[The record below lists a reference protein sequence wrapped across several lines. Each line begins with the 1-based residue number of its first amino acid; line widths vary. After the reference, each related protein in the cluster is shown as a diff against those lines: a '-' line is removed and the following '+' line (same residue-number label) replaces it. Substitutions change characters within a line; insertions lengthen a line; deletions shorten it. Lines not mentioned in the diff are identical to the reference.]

1 MIPALTKTTDPKG
14 EPKMSSALKRG
25 FTLVELLITMS
36 IMGLVVAIVMPRID
50 LARYQVE
57 GTMQSVGTLMLAA
70 QRLAV
75 TRQHDVVARFDLTN
89 NTIRL
94 LQDKNNDGV
103 IASTE
108 HVQTVYLGDKV
119 VFGRGF
125 APARAIGNGPV
136 TFTQIVAGQPS
147 VTFHR
152 NGSASEEGGFYLT
165 SQRAASGYSS
175 GQGDTRAIEI
185 ERGTGRTRWFRY
197 VNSAWKQGF

>member
-1 MIPALTKTTDPKG
+1 MTPRECVRKRLLPI
-14 EPKMSSALKRG
+14 RG
-25 FTLVELLITMS
+25 FTMVELVITMV
-36 IMGLVVAIVMPRID
+36 IIGLLTAIVIPKID
-50 LARYQVE
+50 LARFQVE

-94 LQDKNNDGV
+94 LQDKNDDGL
-103 IASTE
+103 IGANE
-108 HVQTVYLGDKV
+108 HVQTVYLGEKV

-125 APARAIGNGPV
+125 APARPIGNGPI
-136 TFTQIVAGQPS
+136 TFTQQTAGQAS

-165 SQRAASGYSS
+165 SQRAASGYAS
-175 GQGDTRAIEI
+175 GKNDTRAIEV
-185 ERGTGRTRWFRY
+185 ERGTGRVRWFRY
-197 VNSAWKQGF
+197 ITPNWKQGF

>member
-1 MIPALTKTTDPKG
+1 MP
-14 EPKMSSALKRG
+14 SSSKHG
-25 FTLVELLITMS
+25 FTLVELLIAMS
-36 IMGLVVAIVMPRID
+36 LIGLMAALVIPRID
-50 LARYQVE
+50 VARFQVE

-75 TRQHDVVARFDLTN
+75 TRQHDVVARFDEPN

-103 IASTE
+103 IAATE
-108 HVQTVYLGDKV
+108 HVQTVYLGEKV

-125 APARAIGNGPV
+125 AVARPIGIGPV
-136 TFTQIVAGQPS
+136 TFTQEVAGQKS

-175 GQGDTRAIEI
+175 GQNDTRAIEV
-185 ERGTGRTRWFRY
+185 ERGTGRVRWFRY
-197 VNSAWKQGF
+197 INNAWRQGF